1 MIGYIEGTLMRRSE
15 DHILLLTNHIGYE
28 ILLPAVVMRS
38 LKGTQVGET
47 ISLYIYHQQTERQPK
62 PILIGFN
69 LEVEREFFQRFIS
82 VEDIG
87 PLKAARALTRPIREI
102 ASAIESK
109 NVARLKELKGIGI
122 RTAQKI
128 IASLEGKMG
137 KFALLREDEEQD
149 LPEIEDLEK
158 QVIDV
163 LVDQL
168 GHKIADARTM
178 VAQAIK
184 QGPAYTTA
192 EELFDAVYHIQKDNP
207 IN

>member
-1 MIGYIEGTLMRRSE
+1 MIGYIEGTLMRRDE

-38 LKGTQVGET
+38 LKGTQMGDT

-69 LEVEREFFQRFIS
+69 REVEREFFQRFIS

-102 ASAIESK
+102 AGAIESK
-109 NVARLKELKGIGI
+109 DVGRLKELKGVGI

-137 KFALLREDEEQD
+137 KFALMREDEKQD
-149 LPEIEDLEK
+149 PPETEDLEK
-158 QVIDV
+158 QVVDV
-163 LVDQL
+163 LVKQL
-168 GHKIADARTM
+168 GHKVADARAM

-184 QGPAYTTA
+184 QGPAYATA
-192 EELFDAVYHIQKDNP
+192 EELFDAVYHIQKSNT
-207 IN
+207 

>member
-1 MIGYIEGTLMRRSE
+1 MIGFIEGTLMRKDE
-15 DHILLLTNHIGYE
+15 DHILLLAHHVGYE

-38 LKGTQVGET
+38 LRGFQTGDA
-47 ISLYIYHQQTERQPK
+47 ISLYIYHYQTERQPK

-69 LEVEREFFQRFIS
+69 LALEKEFFQRFIS

-102 ASAIESK
+102 AGAIESK
-109 NVARLKELKGIGI
+109 DVARLKELKGIGI

-137 KFALLREDEEQD
+137 KFALIREDEPSE
-149 LPEIEDLEK
+149 LPETEDLEQ

-163 LVDQL
+163 LVNQL
-168 GHKIADARTM
+168 GHKMADARAM
-178 VAQAIK
+178 VAQAVK
-184 QGPAYTTA
+184 HGPVFTTA
-192 EELFDAVYHIQKDNP
+192 EELFDAVYRIQKNSP
-207 IN
+207 V